1 MLVSIAYTCLAT
13 YPHTAISAD
22 QNTTALRRES
32 DHSNNEP
39 WSDHSNNEPWV
50 ELMFVK
56 RVACNYTVTYA
67 ANVLPFPHEKQS
79 NCGKL
84 PRKSHENRWRDLK
97 FVKRV
102 AGCPA
107 FPFGGLLVLCY

>member
-22 QNTTALRRES
+22 QNTTAHRRES

-67 ANVLPFPHEKQS
+67 ANVLRMFCLFRTRNRQIASK
-79 NCGKL
+79 
-84 PRKSHENRWRDLK
+84 KS
-97 FVKRV
+97 
-102 AGCPA
+102 
-107 FPFGGLLVLCY
+107 

>member
-22 QNTTALRRES
+22 QNTTAHRRES

-56 RVACNYTVTYA
+56 RVACNYTVTCPECFA
-67 ANVLPFPHEKQS
+67 FSARET
-79 NCGKL
+79 GKL
-84 PRKSHENRWRDLK
+84 RQIASKKS
-97 FVKRV
+97 
-102 AGCPA
+102 
-107 FPFGGLLVLCY
+107 